1 MSSEIK
7 KCLEKRAGSLKEED
21 DLLIGYWMIEFLGV
35 SRETS
40 KDKLDSI
47 IDPKIKLNKTY
58 IEQRI
63 KELN

>member
-1 MSSEIK
+1 M
-7 KCLEKRAGSLKEED
+7 KEED